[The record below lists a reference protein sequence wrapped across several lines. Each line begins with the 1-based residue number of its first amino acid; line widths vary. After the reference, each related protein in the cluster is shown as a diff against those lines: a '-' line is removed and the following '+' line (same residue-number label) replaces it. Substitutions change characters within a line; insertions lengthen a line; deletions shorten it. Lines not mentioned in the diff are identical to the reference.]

1 LTALAVKIALVAA
14 AAALGAYNR
23 FMGLKSLGQDAAAS
37 HRFLRVLRIEAA
49 VMLAV
54 LLAAT
59 VLGST
64 SPV

>member
-1 LTALAVKIALVAA
+1 
-14 AAALGAYNR
+14 
-23 FMGLKSLGQDAAAS
+23 MGLKSLGQDAAAS